1 MSDIQQ
7 KIMGCA
13 QRQENMTENK
23 NKNQSIETDPEMTNK
38 TDLVDK
44 DIKIIVTTI
53 FLYSRR
59 QKKEQMW

>member
-1 MSDIQQ
+1 
-7 KIMGCA
+7 MGCA
-13 QRQENMTENK
+13 QRLENMTENK
-23 NKNQSIETDPEMTNK
+23 NKNQYVETDIEMTNK

-59 QKKEQMW
+59 